1 MTAAAST
8 GVAPETSTSTRTFA
22 AGSLLSSLFYCASA
36 GILAFLLLTVV
47 ELVDVNIQLTP
58 EFASSSERL
67 VFAAYSSLNL
77 LVGLLLGL
85 SVGLLA
91 WIAGL
96 LKAGLTRIIA
106 RGKDPRLWHRMLA
119 SLAVVVLAGIA
130 FNWQPR
136 IHRYFG
142 GLIREAEKT
151 DALRTWLLNHERA
164 TAYLIS
170 VGLFLICSLAW
181 ICARRAG
188 SLPRVLLTC
197 WLILLAAVISA
208 GYYID
213 SRVQVQLYENSLH
226 SSMYLLN
233 IAAAMTLVG
242 SLFSAR
248 ARGSASAS
256 RKRAPLKTALFILGA
271 AIAAGLLIFTF
282 KHLGENQ
289 NLKTQL
295 YFRTTHAKQNLKV
308 LQWLLDYDR
317 DGYSSILDG
326 GDSEDLRPEI
336 NPRTLEAIGD
346 GKDNN
351 GISGDLAQAEVDEW
365 RRANT
370 ALHPP
375 PGSSARRFNFVYIF
389 IDTVRADHL
398 GAYGYSR
405 ATTPN
410 LDKLAARS
418 ILFEK
423 AFTASPRTADAVP
436 KFMQSSYWD
445 AHLPSWTEMLSGN
458 GYNTMLFPGRRSW
471 ERYKR
476 WMKVA
481 PKAQGKPL
489 KENIDL
495 IIETLGRAPGDRPF
509 CAFVYVPDPH
519 RPYVKHDEFYF
530 GESAADLYDGEL
542 AYTDH
547 HLGRLI
553 DWLDS
558 SGRLRDTCVVVMSDH
573 GESLGER
580 GVFLHATQLYNEQ
593 MHIPIIFYAP
603 ELSPRRVSDYVSS
616 IDLGTTILGLAG
628 VQPPTDYAGASLLPL
643 MRGEPVEHPPIYGEQ
658 TGQEISPYVRL
669 EQQIHPDTKKY
680 MVITQD
686 GYKLIYNREANSYE
700 LFDLN
705 NDPKELRN
713 QFNSQSAKATE
724 LRRLLG
730 RFVDIVTALRPWDAD
745 EGRYSRAGGD
755 DGDKV
760 EQ

>member
-1 MTAAAST
+1 MTAAPST
-8 GVAPETSTSTRTFA
+8 GVPPETLISSETDA
-22 AGSLLSSLFYCASA
+22 ARSRLPSLFYSA
-36 GILAFLLLTVV
+36 LAGVLAFLLLTLV

-58 EFASSSERL
+58 EFASPSERL
-67 VFAAYSSLNL
+67 VFAAYSSLSL
-77 LVGLLLGL
+77 LVGLLAGL
-85 SVGLLA
+85 AAGLIA
-91 WIAGL
+91 SSAGL
-96 LKAGLTRIIA
+96 LKAGFTRIIA
-106 RGKDPRLWHRMLA
+106 RGRDSRLWRSAVAGLI
-119 SLAVVVLAGIA
+119 VVVVGGIVL
-130 FNWQPR
+130 NWQPR
-136 IHRYFG
+136 VHRYFT

-151 DALRTWLLNHERA
+151 EALRNLLLNHERA

-170 VGLFLICSLAW
+170 IGLVLVCSLAW
-181 ICARRAG
+181 ISAHRAG
-188 SLPRVLLTC
+188 TLPRLLFVC
-197 WLILLAAVISA
+197 WLILLAGIIAA
-208 GYYID
+208 GYYVD

-233 IAAAMTLVG
+233 VAAAMTLIG

-248 ARGSASAS
+248 ARKSVEASSRRTPLRTVIFSLSA
-256 RKRAPLKTALFILGA
+256 LT
-271 AIAAGLLIFTF
+271 AAGLVIFTF
-282 KHLGENQ
+282 SHLGENQ

-308 LQWLLDYDR
+308 LQWVLDYDR
-317 DGYSSILDG
+317 DGYSSLLDG
-326 GDSEDLRPEI
+326 GDSDDRRAEI
-336 NPRTLEAIGD
+336 NPRTLEVIGD
-346 GKDNN
+346 GLDNN
-351 GISGDLAQAEVDEW
+351 CVSGDLTQAEVDEW
-365 RRANT
+365 RRANS
-370 ALHPP
+370 ALHPK
-375 PGSSARRFNFVYIF
+375 PGSGAKRLNFVYIF

-410 LDKLAARS
+410 LDSLAARS

-423 AFTASPRTADAVP
+423 AFTPSPRTADAVP

-489 KENIDL
+489 KENVDL
-495 IIETLGRAPGDRPF
+495 IIETLGRAPSDRPF

-593 MHIPIIFYAP
+593 THIPMIFYAP
-603 ELSPRRVSDYVSS
+603 DIAPRRVSAWVSS

-628 VQPPTDYAGASLLPL
+628 IQPPSEYAGASLLPL
-643 MRGEPVEHPPIYGEQ
+643 MRGESIERPPIFGEQ
-658 TGQEISPYVRL
+658 TGQEISPYVRFD
-669 EQQIHPDTKKY
+669 QQIHPDTKKY

-686 GYKLIYNREANSYE
+686 GFKLIYNREANSYE

-705 NDPKELRN
+705 SDPKELRN
-713 QFNSQSAKATE
+713 QFNSQSAKAAE
-724 LRRLLG
+724 LRILVS